1 MRRFAV
7 ALVLGCWAIVGCRS
21 TVVSQSSPIVRGAT
35 PQDEADHLR
44 LAAQHLDRADEAGA
58 VPHLQAHLRQQ
69 PDAIMVRAY
78 LGELLLKTGNVAES
92 KRHFEQFTREAAGVS
107 APARKHL
114 IHVHTR
120 LMELAGQSD
129 DAFGENLHRGIGLV
143 LLVKQWRESPEPS
156 DAALNERTL
165 VQAARSLKLAD
176 ADRPDDA
183 RVWFYLA
190 EAWAELGQPS
200 SARSAIQRV
209 HRCQPEWTLN
219 ADELEQLRR
228 RSQSE
233 SLSP

>member
-1 MRRFAV
+1 MAV
-7 ALVLGCWAIVGCRS
+7 VPRLIVTANEIIKGHSTNRPSCSLSFNSAGCEPGLISIRS
-21 TVVSQSSPIVRGAT
+21 V
-35 PQDEADHLR
+35 
-44 LAAQHLDRADEAGA
+44 DRW
-58 VPHLQAHLRQQ
+58 
-69 PDAIMVRAY
+69 
-78 LGELLLKTGNVAES
+78 KTGNAAES
-92 KRHFEQFTREAAGVS
+92 KQHFEQFTREAAGVS

-190 EAWAELGQPS
+190 EAWAELIADGRRKGRPRNPIDMMI
-200 SARSAIQRV
+200 AATAIANSLTV
-209 HRCQPEWTLN
+209 VTLN
-219 ADELEQLRR
+219 ERDFEGVVAHLNPLRV
-228 RSQSE
+228 
-233 SLSP
+233 

>member
-1 MRRFAV
+1 MRRIAV
-7 ALVLGCWAIVGCRS
+7 ALVLGCWAIIGCRS
-21 TVVSQSSPIVRGAT
+21 TVVSQSSPIARGAT
-35 PQDEADHLR
+35 PADEADHLR
-44 LAAQHLDRADEAGA
+44 LAAEHLDRADEIGA
-58 VPHLQAHLRQQ
+58 VPHLKAHLRQQ

-78 LGELLLKTGNVAES
+78 LGELLLKTGDVAES

-114 IHVHTR
+114 VHVHTR

-156 DAALNERTL
+156 DAALSERTL
-165 VQAARSLKLAD
+165 VQAARALKLAD
-176 ADRPDDA
+176 AEKPDDA

-190 EAWAELGQPS
+190 EAWAELGQSAP
-200 SARSAIQRV
+200 ARSAIQRV
-209 HRCQPEWTLN
+209 MHCQPEWTLN

-233 SLSP
+233 SLQP